1 MYFLPLAIWIL
12 YSLINFYFLFKRY
25 RIRKVHLFLLFSV
38 ICIIYYI
45 LFYLLIHYIDISK
58 FYSWIIEK
66 LPGIIVL
73 PFTFFAPPIV
83 LGFLIKIAF
92 KRLNYINNS

>member
-12 YSLINFYFLFKRY
+12 YSIINLYFLNKRY
-25 RIRKVHLFLLFSV
+25 SIRKVHLFLLFSV

-45 LFYLLIHYIDISK
+45 LFHLLIHYIEISK
-58 FYSWIIEK
+58 FYSWIIETV
-66 LPGIIVL
+66 PSIIVL
-73 PFTFFAPPIV
+73 AFIFLAPPIV